1 MIQDRFKL
9 SKKMIGIEIGSD
21 TLKLAVCVGDAVA
34 EMAVK
39 RLPENL
45 IREGRVTAPTALTN
59 FVKDMLKEYGIR
71 PGPCAFVL
79 PPQVVIAHHVTMPN
93 MSEQELKLNLPFEF
107 RDFVGKDA
115 EKYEYDYSVVR
126 VNDKTIDLY
135 AAAVPKDVVES
146 YYDIFKKAGL
156 TMKVAIPHEM
166 AWLNLVVRAKNEPK
180 CLAIVDVGQHATR
193 VDIFLDDNY
202 IMGKDIEI
210 GGQLFDEAIA
220 SNQRID
226 AYVARSRKEANMD
239 NVLALDCCSDVAAN
253 IAVEV
258 MKVVAFYN
266 NTYADEGNKLT
277 DIYYCGGSSV
287 IESLRTAILKNT
299 NLTMHNVRRLVGLHG
314 DDSALPLSCAIA
326 VGAAVQQ

>member
-1 MIQDRFKL
+1 MFQDRFKL

-21 TLKLAVCVGDAVA
+21 TLKLAICSGADVT

-39 RLPENL
+39 RLPEGL

-59 FVKDMLKEYGIR
+59 FIKDMLKDFGIR

-79 PPQVVIAHHVTMPN
+79 PPQIVIAHNVTMPL

-115 EKYEYDYSVVR
+115 EKYDYDYSVVS
-126 VNDKTIDLY
+126 VNEKTMDLY
-135 AAAVPKDVVES
+135 AAAVPKDAVEA

-166 AWLNLVVRAKNEPK
+166 AWLNLVRKAENEPK
-180 CLAIVDVGQHATR
+180 CLAIVDVGMHSTC
-193 VDIFLDDNY
+193 VDIFLNDNY

-220 SNQRID
+220 SNQRVD
-226 AYVARSRKEANMD
+226 SYVARSRKESNMD
-239 NVLALDCCSDVAAN
+239 NVLSLSCCSDVSAS

-258 MKVVAFYN
+258 MKVISYYN
-266 NTYADEGNKLT
+266 YSCTDEGDKLT

-287 IESLRTAILKNT
+287 IEGLRTAILKT
-299 NLTMHNVRRLVGLHG
+299 TGLTMHNVRRLVGLHG
-314 DDSALPLSCAIA
+314 EDSTLPLSCAIA
-326 VGAAVQQ
+326 VGAAVQE